1 MIVEYA
7 LPKFDEDVSAGTIVL
22 WRKEVGDSIEV
33 GEVLLE
39 LMTEKVNIEI
49 PCTVA
54 GRIVALVG
62 AVDSEAKVGDVVA
75 QIEIP

>member
-7 LPKFDEDVSAGTIVL
+7 LHKFDDDVSMGTIVL
-22 WRKEVGDSIEV
+22 WRKEVGDSIEA

-49 PCTVA
+49 PCTLT

-62 AVDSEAKVGDVVA
+62 TVDSEVKVGDVVA
-75 QIEIP
+75 RIEIP